1 MACTE
6 SAPAPVVASGVP
18 PISASVTDGLMR
30 GLQTELDAL
39 RIDNLEQGCELDR
52 LSEIIKVQSSEIE
65 RLNGLIDS
73 NEIERLNAFI
83 DGQSKEIERLN
94 GLLRAAQKELKAG
107 RLAEAA
113 PPPPPPPPPLP
124 PPTDEE
130 LEQLVSRA
138 LTEALASDADSF
150 ENAIGA
156 ARRRAELTPT
166 KAEEE
171 LYLRRRPAA
180 SGVVAAAVRTA
191 KRAQATWATEHSRL
205 REVTLAAQRAAAT
218 KSHELDETL
227 EGMRRVN
234 LELGTSR
241 RQLVEAQQRM
251 HRLEKELE
259 QFQMDREHREQR
271 KLPAIPASPGSDVF
285 RQARTPGGGG
295 GERAP
300 GMQSARRFGSG
311 FATYVE
317 ELSQGRSEAKLP
329 PPPPPPPPPPR
340 TLPMLHAGEPQ
351 PPRAAPLANAPSAAG
366 VNPALQSM
374 TEALQ
379 RQWRQHLNAHM
390 AAAHAGVATHSLHG
404 PRNRFT

>member
-1 MACTE
+1 
-6 SAPAPVVASGVP
+6 
-18 PISASVTDGLMR
+18 MR
-30 GLQTELDAL
+30 GLQTELDGL

-52 LSEIIKVQSSEIE
+52 LSGIIKVQSSEIE

-107 RLAEAA
+107 RPAPAEAAAAAA
-113 PPPPPPPPPLP
+113 PPPPP

-150 ENAIGA
+150 EDAIGA
-156 ARRRAELTPT
+156 ARRRAELAPT

-205 REVTLAAQRAAAT
+205 REVTLAAQRAAAS

-227 EGMRRVN
+227 EGMRRVT

-241 RQLVEAQQRM
+241 RQLAEAQQRM

-259 QFQMDREHREQR
+259 LFKMVREPR
-271 KLPAIPASPGSDVF
+271 KLPAIPASPGADAF

-295 GERAP
+295 ERAP
-300 GMQSARRFGSG
+300 GMHSARRFGSG
-311 FATYVE
+311 FATYME
-317 ELSQGRSEAKLP
+317 ELSQARSASEAKLP
-329 PPPPPPPPPPR
+329 PRSQPR
-340 TLPMLHAGEPQ
+340 DRSP
-351 PPRAAPLANAPSAAG
+351 
-366 VNPALQSM
+366 
-374 TEALQ
+374 
-379 RQWRQHLNAHM
+379 
-390 AAAHAGVATHSLHG
+390 
-404 PRNRFT
+404 

>member
-1 MACTE
+1 MACTDT
-6 SAPAPVVASGVP
+6 APVVASGVP

-30 GLQTELDAL
+30 GLQTELDGL

-52 LSEIIKVQSSEIE
+52 LSGIIKVQSSEIE

-107 RLAEAA
+107 RPAPAEAAAAAAA
-113 PPPPPPPPPLP
+113 PPPP

-150 ENAIGA
+150 EDAIGA
-156 ARRRAELTPT
+156 ARRRAELAPT

-205 REVTLAAQRAAAT
+205 REVTLAAQRAAAS

-227 EGMRRVN
+227 EGMRRVT

-241 RQLVEAQQRM
+241 RQLAEAQQRM

-259 QFQMDREHREQR
+259 LFKMDREPR
-271 KLPAIPASPGSDVF
+271 KLQAIPASPGADAF

-295 GERAP
+295 ERAP
-300 GMQSARRFGSG
+300 GMHSARRFGSG
-311 FATYVE
+311 FATYME
-317 ELSQGRSEAKLP
+317 ELSQARSASEAKLP

-340 TLPMLHAGEPQ
+340 TLPVLHAGEPQ
-351 PPRAAPLANAPSAAG
+351 LPRAAPLANAPSAAG

-390 AAAHAGVATHSLHG
+390 AAAHAGIATHSLHG